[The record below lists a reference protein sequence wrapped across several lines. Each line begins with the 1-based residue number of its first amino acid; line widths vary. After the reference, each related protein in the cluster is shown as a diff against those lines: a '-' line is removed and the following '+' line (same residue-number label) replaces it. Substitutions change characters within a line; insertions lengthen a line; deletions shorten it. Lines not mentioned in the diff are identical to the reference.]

1 VLAGKNLLSD
11 AAAGGSIT
19 SVPEVL
25 GTQIARLEDYGI
37 SLNPESF
44 ASFGYEKYF
53 TDSKRG
59 AVIKLTGSS
68 YSNDQLEVIS
78 EYGMGSWFRDRFIET
93 TDKQKLGAYDPFM
106 DQYVLSIKDIPVE
119 APNVVLVCGSFID
132 SNVSTD
138 PMVFYLDAG
147 TKTGLIQ
154 MPYTVGLI
162 AGALEFKA
170 TFNGVVTTSG
180 AVTSSGFLNVN
191 KSTAYPNTVKVEVIP
206 TSGGGNFELQIN
218 CP

>member
-1 VLAGKNLLSD
+1 
-11 AAAGGSIT
+11 
-19 SVPEVL
+19 
-25 GTQIARLEDYGI
+25 
-37 SLNPESF
+37 
-44 ASFGYEKYF
+44 
-53 TDSKRG
+53 
-59 AVIKLTGSS
+59 
-68 YSNDQLEVIS
+68 
-78 EYGMGSWFRDRFIET
+78 
-93 TDKQKLGAYDPFM
+93 
-106 DQYVLSIKDIPVE
+106 
-119 APNVVLVCGSFID
+119 
-132 SNVSTD
+132 
-138 PMVFYLDAG
+138 
-147 TKTGLIQ
+147 